1 MTGEGSEHSPK
12 LDLLLGGDHE
22 SFKVSK
28 PDDSSRLMGQN
39 GKRGLDQVRQRCPGQ
54 VNPLGLPGHWDG
66 VDRQHWS
73 PQGPSL

>member
-1 MTGEGSEHSPK
+1 MTGEGSEHSSK

-39 GKRGLDQVRQRCPGQ
+39 GKRRLDQVRKRYPGQ
-54 VNPLGLPGHWDG
+54 VNPVGLPSHWDG
-66 VDRQHWS
+66 VHRQHWS
-73 PQGPSL
+73 PQEPSL

>member
-1 MTGEGSEHSPK
+1 MTGEGSEHSSK

-39 GKRGLDQVRQRCPGQ
+39 GKRRLDQVRKRCAGQ
-54 VNPLGLPGHWDG
+54 VNPARLFRNWDG

-73 PQGPSL
+73 PQEPSL